1 MAYHRNE
8 HSDRILRPADAA
20 RKLSLG
26 KTSFYELAKHD
37 PTFPRAIVLGSRAR
51 GYSENELDAWVA
63 SLPRAHG
70 GA

>member
-1 MAYHRNE
+1 MAHPRTE

-37 PTFPRAIVLGSRAR
+37 PNFPRAIVLGARAR
-51 GYSENELDAWVA
+51 GYSENELDDWIAT
-63 SLPRAHG
+63 LPRTHG